1 MRFFIAGIMQ
11 GSHAGEVLHH
21 QGYREKLKELLAD
34 HFPAAVVYDPLS
46 EHRDSLEYDHQRGRE
61 VFLQH
66 NKMCGETEVLIAFVP
81 EASMGTAI
89 EMWEAFRHGRF
100 VVTISPLRHNWVVRF
115 CSHQVFADLES
126 FATAVR
132 SGELRRRMAARDES
146 QESDRT
152 FSLGES
158 LE

>member
-21 QGYREKLKELLAD
+21 QGYREKLKELLVE
-34 HFPAAVVYDPLS
+34 HVPGAVVYDPLS

-66 NKMCGETEVLIAFVP
+66 NRMCGEMEVLIAFVP

-115 CSHQVFADLES
+115 CSHEVFADLES
-126 FATAVR
+126 FAGAVR
-132 SGELRRRMAARDES
+132 SGELCRRISPRDGS
-146 QESDRT
+146 QASDRT
-152 FSLGES
+152 FSVGES
-158 LE
+158 GE